1 MDYKGLTALSSV
13 IELQSFEKAANQL
26 NISQSAVSQRIALL
40 EKHYG
45 VPLMLRHLPYQ
56 PTALGEKLL
65 NHWKKVQWLEA
76 ALTQE
81 IDAHRQAL
89 KLSIAIN
96 YDSLDTWF
104 SEVLI
109 KVAKAYPDVRW
120 QMIADDQELT
130 ANYIKEGKALAC
142 VSNKTVNYPFCQS
155 VLLGNMDYLLVAS
168 RDFYQRYFAEHQV
181 RSPSWLQALKSS
193 PFLTFNQKDDLKIE
207 VMQKFYHFEPDIN
220 NMHIAPS
227 VKSFKSLC
235 LEGLGYALI
244 PKADI
249 VTELTRN
256 ELIVLDAKNI
266 WKMPLHWHYWDLPDA
281 AYRKMNNMIVDHAQ
295 AVLLEISNTQ
305 FSLKKGNNFQDQ
317 ITN

>member
-13 IELQSFEKAANQL
+13 IELQSFEKAANKL

-45 VPLMLRHLPYQ
+45 VPLMLRYLPYQ

-65 NHWKKVQWLEA
+65 NHWTKVKWLES

-81 IDAHRQAL
+81 IETHRQAL

-109 KVAKAYPDVRW
+109 KVAKAYPNVRW

-155 VLLGNMDYLLVAS
+155 VLLGSMDYLLVAS
-168 RDFYQRYFAEHQV
+168 VDFYQRYFAEHQV
-181 RSPSWLQALKSS
+181 GSRSWLHALKSA
-193 PFLTFNQKDDLKIE
+193 PFLTFNQKDDLNIE
-207 VMQKFYHFEPDIN
+207 VIEKFYHFEPDVN

-235 LEGLGYALI
+235 LEALGYALI

-249 VTELTRN
+249 VTELT
-256 ELIVLDAKNI
+256 EGKLVVLDTQSV
-266 WKMPLHWHYWDLPDA
+266 WRMPLYWHYWDLPDA

-295 AVLLEISNTQ
+295 AVLTKISSTQ
-305 FSLKKGNNFQDQ
+305 FGLKRE
-317 ITN
+317 